1 MQFPLCHT
9 HSLSICI
16 KLKESEDLFIWE
28 GLKNVFIPVAIVM
41 NRDNDDCTI
50 TAITHLKRVVL
61 SNSNNTT
68 AMQESAVIKER
79 WEHRSIACL

>member
-1 MQFPLCHT
+1 MQFSLCHT

-28 GLKNVFIPVAIVM
+28 KLKNVFIPVAIVI
-41 NRDNDDCTI
+41 NRDNDCTI
-50 TAITHLKRVVL
+50 TAIMHLKRVIL
-61 SNSNNTT
+61 SNNNNTT
-68 AMQESAVIKER
+68 AMQGSAVIKER